1 MAHTN
6 PPALTVDDPH
16 AVGGDG
22 HGGDGHHGEH
32 MLEGYDGQ
40 MHPSR
45 LQHHFVS
52 AEQQFESSKLGMWLF
67 LATEILLFGGMFVAY
82 GIFRVLYPE
91 LYDEASLQLDTT
103 LGAANTLVLLLSSLT
118 MAWAIRGAQMDNR
131 KVLIYNL
138 IATIVLAS
146 GFLVV
151 KYFEYTH
158 KFDIGIFPGYAFEL
172 DEGVDRVND
181 LTGTAAPTPLFT
193 PSRREI
199 AAADAE
205 GNQIPDETA
214 PVSTDQAP
222 LTGADQNPGI
232 DGPTTGG
239 PPAAPD
245 TGTEG
250 GVQAEAETG
259 ASDTQP
265 LDGTALDPGALPAA
279 GVQGDATMDGAGVP
293 PGETDVTAAEVVR
306 GDAGTLAENTSGYAS
321 GGLETEHGDD
331 HGGHGREGA
340 IFSNRRAGIFFAI
353 YYVMTG
359 IHALHILIGI
369 VAIGFLTWYAYKG
382 RYSSVWYTP
391 VENVGL
397 YWHVVDIIWIFV
409 FPLMYLI

>member
-1 MAHTN
+1 MANPT

-22 HGGDGHHGEH
+22 HGGDGHAH

-40 MHPSR
+40 MHPSN

-67 LATEILLFGGMFVAY
+67 LATEILLFGALFVAY

-91 LYDEASLQLDTT
+91 LFDEASLQLDTT

-118 MAWAIRGAQMDNR
+118 MAWAIRGAQMDNQ
-131 KVLIYNL
+131 KVLRYNL
-138 IATIVLAS
+138 LATMALAS
-146 GFLVV
+146 AFLVV
-151 KYFEYTH
+151 KYFEYEH
-158 KFDIGIFPGYAFEL
+158 KFELGIFPGYNFEL

-181 LTGTAAPTPLFT
+181 LTGSVAATPLFV
-193 PSRREI
+193 PSQRED
-199 AAADAE
+199 AAADAA

-214 PVSTDQAP
+214 PVSTDDAP

-232 DGPTTGG
+232 DGA
-239 PPAAPD
+239 PAAPD

-250 GVQAEAETG
+250 GVQAEAETQAEG
-259 ASDTQP
+259 AQP
-265 LDGTALDPGALPAA
+265 LAGTALDEGGVAPANGATL
-279 GVQGDATMDGAGVP
+279 DGAAEG
-293 PGETDVTAAEVVR
+293 GADATAAEAVLGNANSLHEDV
-306 GDAGTLAENTSGYAS
+306 GSMAA

-331 HGGHGREGA
+331 SGGHGREGA

-359 IHALHILIGI
+359 IHALHIIIGI
-369 VAIGFLTWYAYKG
+369 VAIGFLTWFSYKG